1 MRTLWVGLTAVL
13 GGLLVGAV
21 ALAADPSPQ
30 DKIHGQDVMGDKGQ
44 TGPDGWSW
52 APTTRDQAPGDQKN
66 GQSAANA
73 RATPNTQPSPG
84 EGKKL
89 SAGDDPGTPAKTE
102 AHGPGTMDSAVARK
116 P

>member
-1 MRTLWVGLTAVL
+1 MRTRWIGLTAML
-13 GGLLVGAV
+13 GGLLVSAA
-21 ALAADPSPQ
+21 ALAADPPPQ
-30 DKIHGQDVMGDKGQ
+30 DKIHGADVMGDKGRS
-44 TGPDGWSW
+44 GPDGWSW
-52 APTTRDQAPGDQKN
+52 APTTRDQTPKDQKG

-73 RATPNTQPSPG
+73 APNTQPSPG

-102 AHGPGTMDSAVARK
+102 ARGPGTMDSAVASK